1 MSELVIKNGRLV
13 LPDKIFEGDIAID
26 AGIISK
32 VGKDLKGDKVV
43 NAEGN
48 YILPGLIDVHVHFRE
63 PGASSKED
71 WNTGSFAAASSGI
84 TTVLDMPNTQPPT
97 TTVKLLDKKREIAAS
112 KSTVDFGF
120 HFGASTENMDEL
132 RKVEK
137 IASVKFYM
145 SSTIGNLFVGNDAV
159 LFEELKILAERDI
172 PGIFHAENREMVQHY
187 MQRLINEGRMDPEA
201 YSDARPNICAAE
213 AVNRIIFLSKMA
225 KNRLHFCHVSTK
237 EEVDIIARNKSI
249 LPLTAEVCPHHLF
262 LNKEDLRKLGSLVKT
277 NPPLRSK
284 EDQNALWKGIQD
296 GTIDVI
302 ATDHAPHLMESKEK
316 DIWSAPAGVPG
327 VETMLPLL
335 LNEVNKGNLTLN
347 QLVKLT
353 SENPARIFRI
363 KDKGKIKEGYDAD
376 LVIIDL
382 KKEKKVR
389 NDKLFTK
396 CGWSPFDGWKLK
408 GWPVMTFIRGNLIF
422 DNGDINKIKGREVS
436 YG

>member
-1 MSELVIKNGRLV
+1 MSELVIKNGKLV

-26 AGIISK
+26 NGKIFMI
-32 VGKDLKGDKVV
+32 GKDLKGDKVV

-71 WNTGSFAAASSGI
+71 WSTGSSAAASAGI

-97 TTVKLLDKKREIAAS
+97 TTVELLDKKRGIAAS

-145 SSTIGNLFVGNDAV
+145 SSTIGSLFVGNDAV
-159 LFEELKILAERDI
+159 LFEELKILAERNI
-172 PGIFHAENREMVQHY
+172 LGIFHAENREMVQHY
-187 MQRLINEGRMDPEA
+187 MQRLISEGRTDPEA
-201 YSDARPNICAAE
+201 YSDARSNICAAE
-213 AVNRIIFLSKMA
+213 AVNKIIFLSKMA

-249 LPLTAEVCPHHLF
+249 LPITAEACPHHLF
-262 LNKEDLRKLGSLVKT
+262 LNKEYLRKLGSLVKT

-296 GTIDVI
+296 GTLDVI
-302 ATDHAPHLMESKEK
+302 ATDHAPHLMESKER
-316 DIWSAPAGVPG
+316 DIWSASAGVPG

-347 QLVKLT
+347 QLAKLT
-353 SENPARIFRI
+353 AENPARIFRI

-382 KKEKKVR
+382 KKEKKVQ